1 MTARSIRRAAERKA
15 RKAAE
20 KQARLQQLAARE
32 DEPAFSQRGEDSINR
47 PAERKARKTA
57 EKETRLQQ
65 CMTQQDEPAS
75 YQCGEDSSNRPAD
88 EQARL
93 QQPTETESVSEAR
106 LAANRA
112 NAQLSTGA
120 RTPQGK
126 ATSSMN
132 AVKTGLT
139 GRTVLL
145 PSDDAEAYQR
155 HLIAYENEF
164 QPVGLR
170 ERELVQ
176 SLADIQWRLQRIPGL
191 EMAIY
196 ARGREEFAAQFE
208 ELDPEVRSA
217 RIDLETFIH
226 YQKPL
231 RNLQI
236 QEGRLQRQ
244 RAKDM
249 AELRE
254 LQEERRQA
262 EQPQTV
268 PARMSIPAGEPD
280 MAFFNRLLDR
290 ATAPNP
296 DPSAVAV
303 LKQFGFDISAPAS

>member
-1 MTARSIRRAAERKA
+1 
-15 RKAAE
+15 
-20 KQARLQQLAARE
+20 L
-32 DEPAFSQRGEDSINR
+32 
-47 PAERKARKTA
+47 
-57 EKETRLQQ
+57 
-65 CMTQQDEPAS
+65 
-75 YQCGEDSSNRPAD
+75 
-88 EQARL
+88 
-93 QQPTETESVSEAR
+93 QPTETESISEAK
-106 LAANRA
+106 LTANRA

-120 RTPQGK
+120 RTPEGK
-126 ATSSMN
+126 AISSMN

-145 PSDDAEAYQR
+145 PSDDAEAYRQ
-155 HLIAYENEF
+155 HLEAYETEF
-164 QPVGLR
+164 KPAGLR

-196 ARGREEFAAQFE
+196 ARGRDEFAEKFE
-208 ELDPEVRSA
+208 EQDPAVLSA
-217 RIDLETFIH
+217 RLDLETFIH

-244 RAKDM
+244 RTKDM

-262 EQPQTV
+262 EQPQIA
-268 PARMSIPAGEPD
+268 PATMTTPAGEPD
-280 MAFFNRLLDR
+280 MAFLNRLLDR

-296 DPSAVAV
+296 CPSAIAV
-303 LKQFGFDISAPAS
+303 LKQLGFDISTPAC

>member
-15 RKAAE
+15 KKAADKE
-20 KQARLQQLAARE
+20 ARMQPPSVE
-32 DEPAFSQRGEDSINR
+32 TEPAPS
-47 PAERKARKTA
+47 
-57 EKETRLQQ
+57 ET
-65 CMTQQDEPAS
+65 
-75 YQCGEDSSNRPAD
+75 
-88 EQARL
+88 
-93 QQPTETESVSEAR
+93 R

-112 NAQLSTGA
+112 NAQLSSGP
-120 RTPQGK
+120 RSPEGK
-126 ATSSMN
+126 AVSSMN

-145 PSDDAEAYQR
+145 PSDDAEAYRQ
-155 HLIAYENEF
+155 HIAAYENEL

-191 EMAIY
+191 EMAIF

-208 ELDPEVRSA
+208 EQDPAVLSA

-244 RAKDM
+244 RQKDM

-254 LQEERRQA
+254 LKEERRQA
-262 EQPQTV
+262 EQPQT
-268 PARMSIPAGEPD
+268 ALAAITTPAGKPD
-280 MAFFNRLLDR
+280 MAFLNRLLEK

-296 DPSAVAV
+296 DPSAIAV
-303 LKQFGFDISAPAS
+303 LKQFGFDISNPANGFANR

>member
-15 RKAAE
+15 RKA
-20 KQARLQQLAARE
+20 L
-32 DEPAFSQRGEDSINR
+32 D
-47 PAERKARKTA
+47 
-57 EKETRLQQ
+57 KELR
-65 CMTQQDEPAS
+65 
-75 YQCGEDSSNRPAD
+75 
-88 EQARL
+88 
-93 QQPTETESVSEAR
+93 QQPTETQTSEAR
-106 LAANRA
+106 VAANRA
-112 NAQLSTGA
+112 NAQLSTGP
-120 RTPQGK
+120 RTPEGR
-126 ATSSMN
+126 AVSSMN

-145 PSDDAEAYQR
+145 PSDDAEAYEH
-155 HLIAYENEF
+155 HLVAYESEF

-196 ARGREEFAAQFE
+196 ARGREEFAEKFDEQDSA
-208 ELDPEVRSA
+208 VRSA
-217 RIDLETFIH
+217 RMDLETFIQ

-254 LQEERRQA
+254 LQDERSQT
-262 EQPQTV
+262 EQPQAAPQTV
-268 PARMSIPAGEPD
+268 TSPADMPD
-280 MAFFNRLLDR
+280 MAFLNRLLDK

-296 DPSAVAV
+296 CPSAIAV
-303 LKQFGFDISAPAS
+303 LKQLGFDISAPATSF

>member
-15 RKAAE
+15 KKADE
-20 KQARLQQLAARE
+20 KQARLQ
-32 DEPAFSQRGEDSINR
+32 
-47 PAERKARKTA
+47 
-57 EKETRLQQ
+57 
-65 CMTQQDEPAS
+65 
-75 YQCGEDSSNRPAD
+75 
-88 EQARL
+88 
-93 QQPTETESVSEAR
+93 PTETESTSESR

-112 NAQLSTGA
+112 NAQLSTGP
-120 RTPQGK
+120 RTSAGK
-126 ATSSMN
+126 AISCMN

-145 PSDDAEAYQR
+145 PSDDADAYQQ
-155 HLIAYENEF
+155 HLSAYENEL

-196 ARGREEFAAQFE
+196 ARGREEFAEKFE
-208 ELDPEVRSA
+208 EQDPAVRAA
-217 RIDLETFIH
+217 RMDLETFIH

-244 RAKDM
+244 REKDM

-262 EQPQTV
+262 EQPQIA
-268 PARMSIPAGEPD
+268 PARMTTPAGEPD
-280 MAFFNRLLDR
+280 NAFLNKLLDR

-303 LKQFGFDISAPAS
+303 LKQFGFDISTSANGDLKGADR